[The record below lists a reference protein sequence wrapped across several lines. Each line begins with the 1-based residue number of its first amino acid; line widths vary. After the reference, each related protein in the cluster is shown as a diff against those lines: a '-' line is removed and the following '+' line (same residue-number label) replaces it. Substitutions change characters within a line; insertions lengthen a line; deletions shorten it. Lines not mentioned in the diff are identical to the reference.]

1 MKVRWTENARS
12 QLRRIHRYISRD
24 SRIYAQ
30 RMVDRLTARSKQIG
44 QAPLL
49 GAVVSE
55 YDLPDVREVLEWPY
69 RIIYRVKQHEV
80 QILAVIHGAQLPPA
94 TI

>member
-1 MKVRWTENARS
+1 
-12 QLRRIHRYISRD
+12 
-24 SRIYAQ
+24 
-30 RMVDRLTARSKQIG
+30 MVDRLTARSKQIG